1 MNHPN
6 LKEQISMLLWKAVTI
21 EYCAACHVTILVTF
35 IVKDYVTFVTCE
47 FTWNDLWTSIQ
58 PVPAARFNI
67 DFKTVGFFLKIR
79 KKIGKVWRKS
89 LAREAREP
97 HTPSPVG
104 RVRRE
109 KKKTDCPFS
118 IQLVRSDQGVQKC
131 RRAVKN
137 LFTTSA
143 LFVNLIHSVIDFEG
157 E

>member
-47 FTWNDLWTSIQ
+47 FTWNGLWTSIQ
-58 PVPAARFNI
+58 RVPAARFNI

-79 KKIGKVWRKS
+79 KKIGKARVLRARS
-89 LAREAREP
+89 ARASHTLARRACEARE
-97 HTPSPVG
+97 
-104 RVRRE
+104 
-109 KKKTDCPFS
+109 KKTDCPFS
-118 IQLVRSDQGVQKC
+118 IQWVRSDQGVQKC